1 MDSCIQILNGTS
13 SLTPEGV
20 NTALAAAAIPFVPLS
35 VTIQIAAG
43 SIDKHGFVFD
53 AYRAFVWNCGFH
65 IRYIYVNINACM
77 CRQRN
82 GDGIRNGL
90 GIGFL
95 LTAFVG
101 FLHAVGIGKALLYL
115 CSRGERCQN
124 RHAEF
129 YADCGFLCPVLG
141 IGIGN
146 GSGSRG
152 AFFVGVAF
160 FYCIFKIIAVFCRYL
175 IAVGAAAQAEVV
187 TLLLQIGCGIL
198 LSYGRSFKSAL
209 NSFNFK
215 IIKSL
220 NIVTVTG
227 SVVPIILIFRI
238 PFLSIGRGIINR
250 KFAFRQLIQNIR
262 AVAKSFIV
270 DCLSDSIA
278 QTLSGIFQIVCVIAF
293 FCKIRIIKIF
303 SAYIVICIEL
313 GRQNIICD
321 GSPVA
326 GKILVLNHCLQ
337 NLLLCF
343 RQTIIICFKNIP
355 VIFSSDLRPC
365 CRRQQPYHH
374 NQRKQAAVYSF
385 YHSIPPF

>member
-1 MDSCIQILNGTS
+1 M
-13 SLTPEGV
+13 
-20 NTALAAAAIPFVPLS
+20 
-35 VTIQIAAG
+35 
-43 SIDKHGFVFD
+43 
-53 AYRAFVWNCGFH
+53 
-65 IRYIYVNINACM
+65 
-77 CRQRN
+77 
-82 GDGIRNGL
+82 
-90 GIGFL
+90 
-95 LTAFVG
+95 
-101 FLHAVGIGKALLYL
+101 
-115 CSRGERCQN
+115 
-124 RHAEF
+124 
-129 YADCGFLCPVLG
+129 
-141 IGIGN
+141 
-146 GSGSRG
+146 
-152 AFFVGVAF
+152 
-160 FYCIFKIIAVFCRYL
+160 
-175 IAVGAAAQAEVV
+175 
-187 TLLLQIGCGIL
+187 
-198 LSYGRSFKSAL
+198 
-209 NSFNFK
+209 
-215 IIKSL
+215 
-220 NIVTVTG
+220 TG

-238 PFLSIGRGIINR
+238 SFLSIGRGIINR
-250 KFAFRQLIQNIR
+250 KFAFLQLIQNIR

-278 QTLSGIFQIVCVIAF
+278 QTLSGIFQIVCVI
-293 FCKIRIIKIF
+293 IF